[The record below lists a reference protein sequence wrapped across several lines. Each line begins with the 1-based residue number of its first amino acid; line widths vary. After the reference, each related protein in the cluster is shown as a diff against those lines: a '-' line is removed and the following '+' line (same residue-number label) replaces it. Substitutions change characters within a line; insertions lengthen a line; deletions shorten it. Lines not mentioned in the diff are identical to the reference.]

1 MSIQA
6 YSSEYLLIRNTY
18 LRIEIKLIII
28 FSGNM
33 WGEGLSHCG
42 KRNPPGVGLHGVH
55 RYLRIKYP
63 SGIVGLWD
71 ISSKGQIGY
80 HSTVTPSKFL
90 GYCLGLDEL
99 KLGLITYFPGPV
111 TGAMSL
117 VAQTSCQNLNPLP
130 LKLTSYFLPAASS

>member
-71 ISSKGQIGY
+71 ISSMGHLVKGTNRLSL
-80 HSTVTPSKFL
+80 HSNTFEVSWL
-90 GYCLGLDEL
+90 L
-99 KLGLITYFPGPV
+99 
-111 TGAMSL
+111 S
-117 VAQTSCQNLNPLP
+117 
-130 LKLTSYFLPAASS
+130 